1 MPITKRTSPTGK
13 NYFTH
18 KKINSVIKFLT
29 ISDILMLTGFGLV
42 TPIFAI
48 FITNNIEGGTVEVA
62 GLASAIFLITKSICL
77 IPVASFVDKNKG
89 ERDDFWAMIFGSLGI
104 TIIPLLYIFINRPIE
119 LYIVQFFYGFF
130 AAVAYPSWMGIF
142 TRHIDKKKEGLEWG
156 VYETL
161 TNLGAAFSA
170 SLGGLLAYR
179 FGFIPLFLVI
189 SMLSFVGTT
198 FLIGV
203 YHDMEPGPVLFK
215 KN

>member
-1 MPITKRTSPTGK
+1 MPITKKTPPAGK
-13 NYFTH
+13 SYFTH
-18 KKINSVIKFLT
+18 RKINPVIKFLT

-62 GLASAIFLITKSICL
+62 GLASAIFLITKSVCL
-77 IPVASFVDKNKG
+77 IPVATYIDKVKG
-89 ERDDFWAMIFGSLGI
+89 ERDDFWAMILGSLGI
-104 TIIPLLYIFINRPIE
+104 TIIPLLYIFISSPLE

-130 AAVAYPSWMGIF
+130 AAVVYPSWMGIF

-156 VYETL
+156 VYQTL

-189 SMLSFVGTT
+189 STLSLIGTS

-203 YHDMEPGPVLFK
+203 YHDMEPGPVFFK
-215 KN
+215 RN